1 LAFAPAV
8 LGWLH
13 DRTAGY
19 AAAFILVATTAQAI
33 AAVTVATGR
42 RFS

>member
-19 AAAFILVATTAQAI
+19 AAAFILVATAQAI